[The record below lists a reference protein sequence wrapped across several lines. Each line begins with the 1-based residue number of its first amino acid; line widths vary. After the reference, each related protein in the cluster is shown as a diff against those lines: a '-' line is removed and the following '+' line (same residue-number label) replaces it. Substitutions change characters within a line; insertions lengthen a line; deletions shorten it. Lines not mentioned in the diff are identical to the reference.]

1 MLLGS
6 TILATPGLGIYG
18 SAQSVFWRFITGWM
32 LLGIGTINLIL
43 VRGPGT
49 QAEPTRQGMAV
60 KGTIRKWR
68 HQVRS
73 ANTSL
78 AHRRRP
84 RRTKRSRRKAGPR
97 RAVVRS
103 VRRLTCAVGQSED
116 GMDSRH
122 PMLPRRASASEAAI

>member
-32 LLGIGTINLIL
+32 LLGIGTINLL
-43 VRGPGT
+43 LERRGET
-49 QAEPTRQGMAV
+49 QTIDAAQGMAV

-73 ANTSL
+73 GAREP
-78 AHRRRP
+78 A
-84 RRTKRSRRKAGPR
+84 
-97 RAVVRS
+97 
-103 VRRLTCAVGQSED
+103 
-116 GMDSRH
+116 
-122 PMLPRRASASEAAI
+122 